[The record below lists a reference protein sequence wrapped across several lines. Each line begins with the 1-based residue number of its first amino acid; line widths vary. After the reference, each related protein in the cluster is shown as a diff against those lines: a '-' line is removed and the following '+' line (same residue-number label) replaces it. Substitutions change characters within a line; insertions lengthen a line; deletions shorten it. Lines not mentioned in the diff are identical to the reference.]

1 MEADR
6 LLVPGVFRW
15 RQKTVFCH
23 DFIRKFPKDY
33 DTVVMIGAAICP
45 VGNARESRWPGRL
58 QQKCTKKED
67 KKSVLLGAVIGD
79 IAGSRFEF
87 RNYKKKTG
95 YHLMTGKCF
104 FTDDSVMLIAVA
116 KAMMESAPSFF
127 NLAENAVSDMQ
138 QLGRRYPDAGYGG
151 KFYEWIFSD
160 SPKSYGSYGNGA
172 AMRVGGCGQAARSL
186 SEAKR
191 FSKAVTEITHS
202 HPEAIKGAEATTVAV
217 YLANEGESL
226 REIRKVIE
234 TEYYSLDFTL
244 DSIRK
249 KYRFDVSCQGSVLQA
264 LEAFFESVDFED
276 AIRNAISIGGDSD
289 TIAAICGSI
298 AGAYYGIPQELE
310 EQTLTYQI

>member
-33 DTVVMIGAAICP
+33 DTVVMIGAAIYP

-138 QLGRRYPDAGYGG
+138 QLGRRYPDAGYG
-151 KFYEWIFSD
+151 
-160 SPKSYGSYGNGA
+160 
-172 AMRVGGCGQAARSL
+172 
-186 SEAKR
+186 
-191 FSKAVTEITHS
+191 
-202 HPEAIKGAEATTVAV
+202 
-217 YLANEGESL
+217 
-226 REIRKVIE
+226 
-234 TEYYSLDFTL
+234 
-244 DSIRK
+244 
-249 KYRFDVSCQGSVLQA
+249 SVPQA
-264 LEAFFESVDFED
+264 LEAFFESLDFGD
-276 AIRNAISIGGDSD
+276 VIRNAISIGGDSD
-289 TIAAICGSI
+289 TIAAICRSI
-298 AGAYYGIPQELE
+298 AGSYYGIPQELE